1 MLPQASQRVLIV
13 NLQLYDA
20 ISQKQYKL
28 AQVTVEREY
37 VIGCDL
43 LNGVIFND
51 LEWFK
56 VTLLFVGKY
65 LKNDA
70 FYIVQLQIIYLLV
83 N

>member
-51 LEWFK
+51 LE
-56 VTLLFVGKY
+56 
-65 LKNDA
+65 
-70 FYIVQLQIIYLLV
+70 
-83 N
+83 